1 MSLLVKAPVIELDTT
16 KEEEQQQPLRVEV
29 IANVTEAYLQVW
41 VMFDAKITGGT
52 PPYSLPILNRD
63 NHFQGA
69 GFAQSYFAEIVLV
82 LVHIYTV
89 FVTIEDNTGKRAYND
104 IQLTV
109 NERPPEGGGGG
120 ESPPDGEKSITPPDG
135 G

>member
-63 NHFQGA
+63 NYFQGA

-82 LVHIYTV
+82 LVRILSLLPSKITQARGHI
-89 FVTIEDNTGKRAYND
+89 TIYNSVSMND
-104 IQLTV
+104 RLKEGEGENHRQM
-109 NERPPEGGGGG
+109 ERNR
-120 ESPPDGEKSITPPDG
+120 
-135 G
+135 